1 MRKLLPLLA
10 LVLAVLAC
18 DQPLFQPAATPT
30 PSITPS
36 PTLPPPTATYTPTPL
51 PTPTPTPI
59 PAQRVQS
66 GDHALFNGDWD
77 AALAAYQDALIA
89 SSDAEIKA
97 AALLGQGRIYYESG
111 YYPGAL
117 DALRAVIDDF
127 SDSPHRAEAY
137 FYLGETY
144 MALTRYVEAADAYLN
159 YWMLRPGVIDAY
171 IAERRGDALFAAGQY
186 SEAQRDYESAISS
199 PRLSTDFALEIKLAH
214 TYAGLGD
221 YATALV
227 MYNDIFNRT
236 GNDYIKAEADYLS
249 GQIYALLGQYDQA
262 YAVYVDAVDN
272 YPLAYYSYLGLVE
285 LVNAGYPV
293 DELQRGIVDY
303 NVGEYGVAL
312 AAFDRYLAAAP
323 ADPAAALYYKGL
335 ILRSQMDYEEAVA
348 AWDAIIQGY
357 PSHYF
362 WDDAWE
368 QKGYTQWAYMDQ
380 YTAGQETLL
389 GFVTAAPAHARAAE
403 FLFDAAGVAE
413 RDGRLEDAAWLWE
426 RIPGEYPDSDYV
438 YRALMMAG
446 LAHYRLAD
454 YAGAQA
460 VFWRAQSLAT
470 TQFDRTGALFWIGK
484 TYAAQGDDAT
494 ALATWQQTAAMDPTG
509 YYSER
514 SRDLILSRPPFAPP
528 KMFDLGM
535 DREVEIAQAEEWMR
549 QTFALPANADL
560 TVPGTLADDAR
571 FQRGQELWRLGLYA
585 EAATEFDALRQEVAL
600 DPVSTYR
607 LALFCSDL
615 GLYRQS
621 ILAARQVLNL
631 AGMDDAESLT
641 APSLFSHI
649 RFGTYFS
656 DLVFPAA
663 QEYGFHPLFVW
674 SLMRQESLFEPFITS
689 GADARGLM
697 QIVPA
702 TGQDVA
708 NRMDWPPNYTA
719 DDLTRPLVSVDLG
732 LYYLASLRDAF
743 DGDMLAA
750 MAAYNGGPGNAS
762 TWKDLAAG
770 DPDMFV
776 EMIRFD
782 ETRRYVMGIYEVYDI
797 YRQLYE
803 RNP

>member
-631 AGMDDAESLT
+631 AGMDDAESLS
-641 APSLFSHI
+641 APLLFSHI

-708 NRMDWPPNYTA
+708 NRMDWPTNYTA